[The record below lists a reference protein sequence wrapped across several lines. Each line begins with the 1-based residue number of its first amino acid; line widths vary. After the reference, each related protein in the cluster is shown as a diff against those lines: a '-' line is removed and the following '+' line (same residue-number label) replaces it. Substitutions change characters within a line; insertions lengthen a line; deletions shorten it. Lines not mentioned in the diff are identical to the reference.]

1 MWPRSSTKSSMP
13 CEKTDPRVQGEAR
26 QGRAEGVPVA
36 DVGLPP
42 RSGEL
47 DTRGAAGAGE
57 CVRAD
62 PEAEGVVPGSAA
74 VQGDLRYSPRPD
86 HGGALVEG
94 TPPRG
99 RTVGAGPRRVLRDV
113 RSVEDGDPELLRC
126 APDECLGGGDQ
137 HQGAGDHQAGVWAEV
152 GRQPVDAPDPGPE
165 SGVGGDRLVDRG
177 DPPDGPR
184 AEGPFRP
191 ISRLIT
197 EEPNAWGAAWA
208 GAMTRALVDASALLA
223 VVLAVWLPLRRRMS
237 AQLAHGLFCLVL
249 LRLAVPQPLPWPSW
263 LPSVSVREAVGRAA
277 AWVRPA
283 EAPPPEAVP
292 AAVPS

>member
-1 MWPRSSTKSSMP
+1 MWPRRSTKSSMP

-47 DTRGAAGAGE
+47 DTRGEAGAGE

-62 PEAEGVVPGSAA
+62 PEAEGVVPGSSA
-74 VQGDLRYSPRPD
+74 VQGNLRYSPRPD

-197 EEPNAWGAAWA
+197 EEPVHMMEWFEARACGPGYSWRGSSGARRTR
-208 GAMTRALVDASALLA
+208 GADK
-223 VVLAVWLPLRRRMS
+223 PLRSSTRSMVRSQGSGRM
-237 AQLAHGLFCLVL
+237 
-249 LRLAVPQPLPWPSW
+249 
-263 LPSVSVREAVGRAA
+263 PSVFNSARMTAAPVRL
-277 AWVRPA
+277 
-283 EAPPPEAVP
+283 
-292 AAVPS
+292 